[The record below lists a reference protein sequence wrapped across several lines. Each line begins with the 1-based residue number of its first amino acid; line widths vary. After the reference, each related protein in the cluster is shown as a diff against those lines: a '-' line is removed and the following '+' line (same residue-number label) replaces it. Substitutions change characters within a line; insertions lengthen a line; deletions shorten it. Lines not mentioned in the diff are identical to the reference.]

1 MTNMIVQSAE
11 LMPAL
16 TMNAVA
22 ERRNMI
28 VEFTRQ
34 AMKDGIDFGVIPG
47 TGQKPTLL
55 KPGAEKLCTLFGLAP
70 SFETTETI
78 KDWTGDDHGGEPLF
92 YFEIKCKLFRA
103 GFPIA
108 EGDGICH
115 SWEKKY
121 RFREAKRLCPDCG
134 MPTIIKGRKEFGGG
148 WLCFK
153 KQGGCG
159 AKFFDG
165 DASIETQEIGQVS
178 NPDMPDLINT
188 IKKMAVKRAL
198 VAAILIAVNASEFF
212 TQDLDDQ
219 VIEGH
224 YTVEATPAAEPEQ
237 SARPPIQTINGNLRK
252 PQATPSEA
260 RAKFYD
266 RFGPALAHP
275 ETDATWGDVRRLLG
289 MEIDEPEPN
298 TVEGWR
304 YAWKVVDA
312 ALSAEAQQAA

>member
-1 MTNMIVQSAE
+1 MTNMILHSGE

-16 TMNAVA
+16 SMIEVT
-22 ERRNMI
+22 ERRNAV

-34 AMKDGIDFGVIPG
+34 AMTSGVDYGVIPG
-47 TGQKPTLL
+47 TNTKPTLL

-78 KDWTGDDHGGEPLF
+78 KDWTGAEHGGEPLF
-92 YFEIKCKLFRA
+92 YFEIKCKLYRM
-103 GFPIA
+103 GILIA

-134 MPTIIKGRKEFGGG
+134 QSAIIKGRKEFGGG

-165 DASIETQEIGQVS
+165 DTAIESQDVGQVS

-212 TQDLDDQ
+212 TQDMDDQ
-219 VIEGH
+219 IIEGH
-224 YTVEATPAAEPEQ
+224 YTVTESTPPQPLEPDPAVQEAETAFWQRYGTVLGYSQWSAVQEVLQTKRQAPA
-237 SARPPIQTINGNLRK
+237 
-252 PQATPSEA
+252 
-260 RAKFYD
+260 
-266 RFGPALAHP
+266 
-275 ETDATWGDVRRLLG
+275 
-289 MEIDEPEPN
+289 
-298 TVEGWR
+298 TVEGWQR
-304 YAWKVVDA
+304 ASE
-312 ALSAEAQQAA
+312 ALDNALKQELQAEAA